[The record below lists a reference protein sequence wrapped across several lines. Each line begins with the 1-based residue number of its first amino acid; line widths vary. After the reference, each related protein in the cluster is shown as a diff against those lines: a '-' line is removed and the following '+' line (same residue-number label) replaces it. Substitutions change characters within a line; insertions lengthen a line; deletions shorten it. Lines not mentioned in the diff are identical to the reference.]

1 MSIVLCC
8 IRKVSGNFQQPGLSA
23 KGGTDSCYV
32 NVATATRSSY
42 KYSHIYALLINF
54 ILLGD
59 NSNEHYSMEKEI
71 TLSKTKKFF
80 LIKITGQLKNIVFYT
95 VEQAREL
102 SITKKGQ
109 CHEFV
114 APPLFFLDSNPS
126 CPG

>member
-80 LIKITGQLKNIVFYT
+80 FNKDHRTAEKHRLLYGRAGSGTFHY
-95 VEQAREL
+95 
-102 SITKKGQ
+102 KKGTVSRVS
-109 CHEFV
+109 CSS
-114 APPLFFLDSNPS
+114 PLFS
-126 CPG
+126 

>member
-80 LIKITGQLKNIVFYT
+80 LTKITGQLKNIVFYT

-109 CHEFV
+109 CHEFL
-114 APPLFFLDSNPS
+114 APPLFFLESNPS
-126 CPG
+126 WPV